1 MNQHQDIEF
10 DAEGVIL
17 RGLFFPAADG
27 PAPAPAVVMAHG
39 LAGEVTHFITDY
51 AEVFAAAGLSTL
63 VYDHRGWGRSD
74 TGSGMPRNESDPFQQ
89 IRDYQHAVTYLQ
101 NRSDVNPDRIGAWGT
116 SLSAGHVY
124 VLRAIDRRVKAVVG
138 QVPFISGS
146 RHIGDLLPADTREVT
161 FASFA
166 ADRRARARGDEAA
179 YLPIADQNPCAGAA
193 LPTPDSYQYFF
204 GPGGVAERDPSFAN
218 RITARSVE
226 NCFGYEPG
234 WYLSHITAT
243 PVLMVIATR
252 DRLTAAELALAAY
265 ENAFGPKRLVTID
278 CGHFEAY
285 FGPSSNIAKSAAR
298 DFFTE
303 HLCG

>member
-1 MNQHQDIEF
+1 M
-10 DAEGVIL
+10 
-17 RGLFFPAADG
+17 
-27 PAPAPAVVMAHG
+27 
-39 LAGEVTHFITDY
+39 
-51 AEVFAAAGLSTL
+51 
-63 VYDHRGWGRSD
+63 
-74 TGSGMPRNESDPFQQ
+74 
-89 IRDYQHAVTYLQ
+89 
-101 NRSDVNPDRIGAWGT
+101 GT

-146 RHIGDLLPADTREVT
+146 RHIGDLLPADTREAT

-252 DRLTAAELALAAY
+252 DRLTAGELALAAY

-298 DFFTE
+298 TSSPSTCAPRRPIESVRASSILLRADATTSGKPTTILVKE
-303 HLCG
+303 IRRPDWK